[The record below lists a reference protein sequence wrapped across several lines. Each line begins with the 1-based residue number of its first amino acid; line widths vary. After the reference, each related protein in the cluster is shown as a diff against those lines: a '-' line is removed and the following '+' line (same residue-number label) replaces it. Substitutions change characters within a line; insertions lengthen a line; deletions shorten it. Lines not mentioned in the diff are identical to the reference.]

1 LEFVIAGIVGL
12 VVGAVIGFG
21 VAAARSKEP
30 AEEDLRGALRA
41 LVSELQ
47 AGRVPGE
54 SGPSEVGAVQAAL
67 ADWAPRSSERSE
79 AIRMA
84 LGRIHA
90 YLEANVDRPLR
101 RGLSGERPLKT
112 AISQARAAVRDLE
125 FFLADPAGEPRR
137 ENLNDLVRTVT
148 RDFTNEWDVS
158 LRLAA
163 TPAPIHVSAYA
174 DALMDALYLVLHNA
188 AQFGSGSSVSVEM
201 SQEEGWGRV
210 IVRDDGPGF
219 TAEALSRAY
228 DPFYTTTEGALGLG
242 LSHARKAV
250 EFQGGRIHLRNRESG
265 GAEVEIA
272 VPIAR

>member
-1 LEFVIAGIVGL
+1 MELALVGIVGL

-21 VAAARSKEP
+21 VAASRPKEP
-30 AEEDLRGALRA
+30 VQEDLRPA
-41 LVSELQ
+41 LQ
-47 AGRVPGE
+47 ALE
-54 SGPSEVGAVQAAL
+54 
-67 ADWAPRSSERSE
+67 SERSD
-79 AIRMA
+79 AIQMA
-84 LGRIHA
+84 LGRMHA
-90 YLEANVDRPLR
+90 YLDANVDRPLR
-101 RGLSGERPLKT
+101 SGLSGKRPLRT
-112 AISQARAAVRDLE
+112 AINQARAAVQDLE
-125 FFLADPAGEPRR
+125 FFLADPAGELGK

-158 LRLAA
+158 LRLGA
-163 TPAPIHVSAYA
+163 TPAPIHVSARA

-188 AQFGSGSSVSVEM
+188 AEFGSGSSVSVEV
-201 SQEEGWGRV
+201 SEEDGWGRV

-228 DPFYTTTEGALGLG
+228 DPFYTTTEGGLGLG

-272 VPIAR
+272 VPTAQ